1 MRFGFIQT
9 ERASYPIRL
18 MCRVLDVSAAGFYAW
33 CGRGPSERAR
43 QDATLRVAIRA
54 AHTESRETY
63 GSPRIHAALR
73 TDEQPLGR
81 KRVARLMREDG
92 LIPRRKRRFRT
103 TTDSKHKHPVAPN
116 LLARDFT
123 AQQPNERWVTD
134 ITYVLTREGWLYL
147 AVILDLFSR
156 RVIGWTADGR
166 IDQGLV
172 AEALR
177 QALNT
182 RNPALGLLHHSDR
195 GVQYAAHDYQ
205 RLLREHGIVCSMS
218 RKGNCW
224 DNAVSESFFAT
235 LKGELIDHEDYL
247 TREQARASIAEY
259 IEVFYNCRRRHST
272 LGYLSPVDYE
282 TAARRAKLAA

>member
-1 MRFGFIQT
+1 VRFGFIQT
-9 ERASYPIRL
+9 EKASYPVRL
-18 MCRVLDVSAAGFYAW
+18 LCRVLDVSPAGFYAW
-33 CGRGPSERAR
+33 CGRGPSERER

-54 AHTESRETY
+54 AHAESRETY
-63 GSPRIHAALR
+63 GSPRIHVELR
-73 TDEQPLGR
+73 TEERPVSR
-81 KRVARLMREDG
+81 KRVARLMREEG
-92 LIPRRKRRFRT
+92 LVPRRKRRFRT
-103 TTDSKHKHPVAPN
+103 TTDSKHGHAVAPN
-116 LLARDFT
+116 LLAREFT
-123 AQQPNERWVTD
+123 ANEPNERWVTD

-166 IDQGLV
+166 IDQGLA

-195 GVQYAAHDYQ
+195 GVQYAANGYQ
-205 RLLREHGIVCSMS
+205 RVLREHGIVCSMS

-224 DNAVSESFFAT
+224 DNAVAESFFAT
-235 LKGELIDHEDYL
+235 IKGELVDHEDYL
-247 TREQARASIAEY
+247 TRDQARASIAEY
-259 IEVFYNCRRRHST
+259 IEVFYNCRRRHSA

-282 TAARRAKLAA
+282 TAARRANVAA